1 MTCFKQVG
9 EEWEEKKWQRIVTW
23 LLLEEVSA
31 AFTQP
36 SPSWGTAKK
45 LKFASLRGT
54 LVLEEGFT
62 IMFFPKYRI
71 L

>member
-1 MTCFKQVG
+1 MTCFKQV
-9 EEWEEKKWQRIVTW
+9 EEEKEEEKCQRTVTW

-36 SPSWGTAKK
+36 SLSSDTAKK

-54 LVLEEGFT
+54 PVLEEGST
-62 IMFFPKYRI
+62 IMFFPRYPI